1 MNENDLNLPK
11 PSKWKCYMFGN
22 SERGS
27 GIVYWPSEGDVPNVF
42 VRWMMKVC
50 FACTWVKV
58 KGIGEQSYEQ
68 RKRVALPLV

>member
-1 MNENDLNLPK
+1 MKNENLVDTSAYKLDFPE

-27 GIVYWPSEGDVPNVF
+27 GMVYCPSEGDVPNRF
-42 VRWMMKVC
+42 VRWMMKMC

-58 KGIGEQSYEQ
+58 KGIKVEE
-68 RKRVALPLV
+68 